1 MTGAPASP
9 GLGLEPLRVVIV
21 GHVDHGKSTLVGR
34 LVHDTGSLPDGK
46 LEAIKAMCERRGMPF
61 EWAFLM
67 DAFQSERDQG
77 ITIDTAQIWLHS
89 ATRDYVII
97 DAPGHREFIKNMIT
111 GAASAEAALLMID
124 ASHGIQQQS
133 RLHGFLLNLLGIR
146 QVAVVVNKMDLVGYS
161 ASAFRGDPPHL
172 YPVSHGL
179 RRTGGFRRA
188 DLRARRRQP
197 RQPRRLDALVRGA
210 DPDGGAGDLPAGT
223 PARRAA
229 AAPADPGCLQI
240 RRAAHHRRAHRKRP
254 SRGGRPA
261 DLLAQRQERARSRT
275 IEGWSRPA
283 PALQALAGEAVGI
296 TLDEQIFIERGEVAT
311 QADNLPILTN
321 VFRGRLIWL
330 GHEPLRQGAE
340 YRLKLGTREVAV
352 TAQRIERV
360 FDADDLSVREANEVP
375 RHGIADV
382 ILRSRAMLALD
393 EAGTIARTGRF
404 VLTDGHNILAGG
416 LIDMK
421 GYPDQR
427 ESMTVRSS
435 NLLRVAHAV
444 TVSARQLRNGHR
456 GGVLWFTGLS
466 GAGKSTIAMEVENR
480 LFQKGYMV
488 YVLDGDNVRYGLN
501 ADLGFSPQDRAENI
515 RRIGEVASLF
525 ADAGMIAITAFI
537 SPYRAD
543 RQRARTAG
551 KDAFHEIYVK
561 ADVSTCESRDPK
573 GLYKKARSGEIQ
585 QFTGISA
592 PYEEPEA
599 AELVVDTTALPIEE
613 SVRAVVD
620 YVERN
625 FTFSEPPA

>member
-1 MTGAPASP
+1 MKGKVPRTNPRGDQPS
-9 GLGLEPLRVVIV
+9 GLPSALSAHPTRHPTIYAV
-21 GHVDHGKSTLVGR
+21 
-34 LVHDTGSLPDGK
+34 GSLRALCVEDRAN
-46 LEAIKAMCERRGMPF
+46 LE
-61 EWAFLM
+61 L
-67 DAFQSERDQG
+67 
-77 ITIDTAQIWLHS
+77 
-89 ATRDYVII
+89 V
-97 DAPGHREFIKNMIT
+97 
-111 GAASAEAALLMID
+111 
-124 ASHGIQQQS
+124 
-133 RLHGFLLNLLGIR
+133 
-146 QVAVVVNKMDLVGYS
+146 VAG
-161 ASAFRGDPPHL
+161 P
-172 YPVSHGL
+172 
-179 RRTGGFRRA
+179 
-188 DLRARRRQP
+188 
-197 RQPRRLDALVRGA
+197 
-210 DPDGGAGDLPAGT
+210 
-223 PARRAA
+223 
-229 AAPADPGCLQI
+229 
-240 RRAAHHRRAHRKRP
+240 
-254 SRGGRPA
+254 
-261 DLLAQRQERARSRT
+261 
-275 IEGWSRPA
+275 
-283 PALQALAGEAVGI
+283 
-296 TLDEQIFIERGEVAT
+296 
-311 QADNLPILTN
+311 LT
-321 VFRGRLIWL
+321 
-330 GHEPLRQGAE
+330 
-340 YRLKLGTREVAV
+340 
-352 TAQRIERV
+352 
-360 FDADDLSVREANEVP
+360 
-375 RHGIADV
+375 
-382 ILRSRAMLALD
+382 
-393 EAGTIARTGRF
+393 ARTGRF

-501 ADLGFSPQDRAENI
+501 ADLTFSPQDRAENI

-525 ADAGMIAITAFI
+525 ADDCMSDITPFN
-537 SPYRAD
+537 SPFLAS

-625 FTFSEPPA
+625 FTFSESPA